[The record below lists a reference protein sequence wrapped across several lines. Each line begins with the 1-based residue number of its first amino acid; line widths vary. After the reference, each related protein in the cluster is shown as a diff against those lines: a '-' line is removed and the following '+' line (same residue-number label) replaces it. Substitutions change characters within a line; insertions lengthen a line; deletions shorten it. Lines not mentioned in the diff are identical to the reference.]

1 MGLVAVQ
8 HSGDFCVMGARV
20 LAAALRGGFWVS
32 VSIAT
37 RPSLSTCPSLSTGL
51 GASCGFPLESL
62 ASIARYFDAPNKGPE
77 FLIARAALDL
87 CFCCQLDT
95 VTQRG

>member
-37 RPSLSTCPSLSTGL
+37 RPSLSTGL